1 MSAKHDQRVRSRLRQ
16 MERDDA
22 RLTQLEQMTATG
34 FGITRSPSRHAD
46 GAPMWKIITPH
57 HVIHER
63 VYTYQ
68 RIGVDISGVETIDI
82 FNPVGTYLR
91 RRPHTTIIPE
101 QAALI
106 TEADMNHYRALCRE
120 KHALSVKLRRYVVG
134 HSWFIPHISP
144 FGADRFRRFDP
155 TPASE
160 LIAGRKQERWCN
172 RISGY

>member
-22 RLTQLEQMTATG
+22 RLTQLEYMTGTG
-34 FGITRSPSRHAD
+34 HGITRIPQRTRE
-46 GAPMWKIITPH
+46 GGPVWKIITPH
-57 HVIHER
+57 QVIYER

-68 RIGVDISGVETIDI
+68 RMGVDINGTESFDI
-82 FNPVGTYLR
+82 FNPIGTYLR

-101 QAALI
+101 QAELL
-106 TEADMNHYRALCRE
+106 TEVDMNHYRQLCRE
-120 KHALSVKLRRYVVG
+120 KRELETKLRKYVVG

-155 TPASE
+155 TPAAD
-160 LIAGRKQERWCN
+160 LIKGSKERWCN